1 MNEENKGC
9 ERGGREEEHLSCRGI
24 EGGAGR
30 AEARGWAG
38 AARGGYRG
46 TGERVA
52 RARGW
57 VGGWVGGGRISTFGV
72 THRTSEGGISQCG
85 TAMLVFTK
93 VVMSM
98 CPSTAE
104 EGATTHAKP
113 STCMRTRR
121 GSRGSTLQP
130 RCSYGTRHGR
140 VADTSLSQPRTQ
152 PPAAPRPPAESCAEA
167 WGRA

>member
-9 ERGGREEEHLSCRGI
+9 HK
-24 EGGAGR
+24 AGKK
-30 AEARGWAG
+30 
-38 AARGGYRG
+38 
-46 TGERVA
+46 
-52 RARGW
+52 
-57 VGGWVGGGRISTFGV
+57 STFGV

-85 TAMLVFTK
+85 TAMLVFMK

-98 CPSTAE
+98 WPSTAE

-130 RCSYGTRHGR
+130 RCSYGGR
-140 VADTSLSQPRTQ
+140 VMDVSRT
-152 PPAAPRPPAESCAEA
+152 RP
-167 WGRA
+167 